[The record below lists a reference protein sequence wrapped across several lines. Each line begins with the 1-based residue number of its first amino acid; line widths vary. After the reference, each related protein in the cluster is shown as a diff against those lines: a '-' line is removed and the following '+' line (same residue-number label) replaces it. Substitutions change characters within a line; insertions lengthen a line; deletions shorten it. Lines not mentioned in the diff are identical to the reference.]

1 MLGKPLGFLF
11 WLCAGQSQRGCCCL
25 PNVSPFL
32 KLVTARKTAPTR
44 RPLACG
50 PGAPFGQAGDCR
62 SPELISQPVPTQ
74 SHAVGQA
81 AQVVGKANG
90 GMLRHG
96 RQGSRRGCL
105 RSAR

>member
-1 MLGKPLGFLF
+1 MRGSEPA
-11 WLCAGQSQRGCCCL
+11 WLLLSTQCFPFFEAGS
-25 PNVSPFL
+25 SE
-32 KLVTARKTAPTR
+32 KTAPTR